1 MIEELQI
8 KCPSCGIF
16 LEVRNSRHEAVK
28 RIVCPNCKKQLAVDF
43 REDETPKSEPRPLG
57 SLYYG
62 NMPIALQEGVNK
74 VSLPGF
80 DNVEIKVVR
89 LADGNS
95 KCMVRP
101 LGESQMVKVN
111 DQALQAEDQIVLT
124 KGDRLQVG
132 SSVLIYDKPG
142 EAVFPN
148 GDDATRIPTPPTPPP
163 PPPPQPS
170 SFKWGYTVT
179 ALVAA
184 IVMVTLLWPSK
195 KQDPKPPV
203 TVIPLPSTN
212 PQDGKEKEEKPEHK
226 AKKTVDKPVPPTT
239 YPITEKP
246 TFEKYSDYELEQK
259 ASKGSVDARLEL
271 GKRLIKRNGVN
282 NIVRGINY
290 LQLAASNGSSEAKAL
305 LSKAI
310 NALQQ
315 RADNG
320 DSTAYNVIQ
329 NIDKQ

>member
-43 REDETPKSEPRPLG
+43 REDEKPKPVPRPLG
-57 SLYYG
+57 TLYYG
-62 NMPIALQEGVNK
+62 NMPIALQEGVNH

-101 LGESQMVKVN
+101 LGESIAVKVN
-111 DQALQAEDQIVLT
+111 DQTLQEEDQVVLT
-124 KGDRLQVG
+124 VGDRLQVG
-132 SSVLIYDKPG
+132 NSVLVYDKPS
-142 EAVFPN
+142 
-148 GDDATRIPTPPTPPP
+148 DDYTPPTPPP
-163 PPPPQPS
+163 PQPT
-170 SFKWGYTVT
+170 SFRWVYTVA
-179 ALVAA
+179 ALVVT
-184 IVMVTLLWPSK
+184 IVMVAVLWPSK
-195 KQDPKPPV
+195 KQESEPPV
-203 TVIPLPSTN
+203 AAIIN
-212 PQDGKEKEEKPEHK
+212 PPPTPPEGKKIEEKPKPK
-226 AKKTVDKPVPPTT
+226 AKITADKPVPPTT
-239 YPITEKP
+239 YPVTEKP
-246 TFEKYSDYELEQK
+246 TFNQFSDYELEQK

-290 LQLAASNGSSEAKAL
+290 LQLASRNGSSEAKAL
-305 LSKAI
+305 LTKAV

-315 RADNG
+315 KADNG
-320 DSTAYNVIQ
+320 DSTAYYVLQ
-329 NIDKQ
+329 TIDKQ